1 MLNEFKQIISISPE
15 SIRFTEKACQR
26 FSDYFR
32 GIELN
37 SRKFTQYQKRNGDEP
52 DTGREFC
59 SLNII
64 FDGKFIRFVDFKLD
78 FDFVNFKQRN
88 YGFVL

>member
-15 SIRFTEKACQR
+15 SIRFTEKVCQR

-37 SRKFTQYQKRNGDEP
+37 SRKFTQY
-52 DTGREFC
+52 
-59 SLNII
+59 
-64 FDGKFIRFVDFKLD
+64 
-78 FDFVNFKQRN
+78 
-88 YGFVL
+88 